1 MIIDT
6 MNKDRIIVVGST
18 NTDMVIKAHHLPVPG
33 ETILGGD
40 FFMNPGGKGAN
51 QVVAVARLG
60 GNATFI
66 AKIGRDLFGRQ
77 AVDILQKEGINTEYI
92 FEDKEKNSGVAL
104 ITVDEQA
111 ENCIV
116 VAPGANAT
124 LDKNDIDCAICE
136 IEKAN
141 WILMQLETPIKTVK
155 YVTQIAARKNIKVIL
170 NPAPASSLPLDLLS
184 QLYMITPNKT
194 EAGIIAGM
202 EVTDITS
209 AKEAARIIHQKGV
222 NIVIITLGSDGALI
236 YEKEQF
242 EIVESMKVVA
252 IDTTAAGDTFNGALV
267 VALSEG
273 KSVLDAVRFATRAA
287 SISVTKLGAQSSIP
301 YRTEIE

>member
-1 MIIDT
+1 
-6 MNKDRIIVVGST
+6 MNKDRIVVIGST
-18 NTDMVIKAHHLPVPG
+18 NTDMVIKAHHLPTPG

-51 QVVAVARLG
+51 QVVAVTRLG

-66 AKIGRDLFGRQ
+66 AKIGKDIFGRQ
-77 AVDILQKEGINTEYI
+77 AIDILKKEGINTEYV
-92 FEDKEKNSGVAL
+92 FEDEEKPSGVAL

-124 LDKNDIDCAICE
+124 LDRKDIDRAICE
-136 IEKAN
+136 IEKAD
-141 WILMQLETPIKTVK
+141 WILMQLETPIDTVK
-155 YVTQIAARKNIKVIL
+155 YVAEIAARKNIKVIL

-184 QLYMITPNKT
+184 RLYMITPNAT
-194 EAGIIAGM
+194 EAGIIAGI
-202 EVTDITS
+202 EVTDIAS
-209 AKEAARIIHQKGV
+209 AKNAARIIHQKGV
-222 NIVIITLGSDGALI
+222 NTVIITLGSVGALI
-236 YEKEQF
+236 YENERF
-242 EIVESMKVVA
+242 EVVDSVKVLAV
-252 IDTTAAGDTFNGALV
+252 DTTAAGDTFNGALV

-273 KSVLDAVRFATRAA
+273 RSVLDAVRFATRAA

-301 YRTEIE
+301 FRIEIE